1 VTSVQGDWADFH
13 HRALER
19 VMAVPGVQKAAFVW
33 GTPLTGNDWP
43 SSLEI
48 EDHPVTTPRDRI
60 SQSLRSVTPGYFD
73 LMGVP
78 IVDGRD
84 FRDSDKQK
92 EPRVAIVNQA
102 FADKYF
108 PGSRPIGKHLWL
120 GPRDQPAN
128 EIVGVVGN
136 ARTADLTRTPLP
148 EVYLSLWQSSAF
160 SKDLVVRT
168 VADPRAVI
176 AAVRG
181 ELRGVN
187 PTVSVEKVRT
197 LDEVRTDSIASRIF
211 ASRLLVGFSVVGTL
225 LTLGG
230 IYGVLALSVAS
241 RRREIAIRSAIGA
254 HRNDI
259 RNLVVGEGFRLVAGG
274 IAVGVVGALG
284 VARVLQS
291 FLYEVTPTDP
301 IAIGVAAL
309 VFVGVTLVAC
319 WAPSRR
325 AAAVDP
331 LEALRCE

>member
-1 VTSVQGDWADFH
+1 
-13 HRALER
+13 L
-19 VMAVPGVQKAAFVW
+19 
-33 GTPLTGNDWP
+33 
-43 SSLEI
+43 I
-48 EDHPVTTPRDRI
+48 
-60 SQSLRSVTPGYFD
+60 
-73 LMGVP
+73 GVP
-78 IVDGRD
+78 IVEGRD
-84 FRDSDKQK
+84 FRDSDTQK

-108 PGSRPIGKHLWL
+108 AGSRPIGKHLWL

-136 ARTADLTRTPLP
+136 ARTADLTRAPLP
-148 EVYLSLWQSSAF
+148 EVYLSLWQASAF

-168 VADPRAVI
+168 AADPRAVI
-176 AAVRG
+176 AGVRG

-211 ASRLLVGFSVVGTL
+211 ASRLLVGFSIVGTL

-230 IYGVLALSVAS
+230 VYGVLALSVAS

-254 HRNDI
+254 RRNDI
-259 RNLVVGEGFRLVAGG
+259 RNLVVGEAVRLVAGG
-274 IAVGVVGALG
+274 VAVGVVGALV

-291 FLYEVTPTDP
+291 FLYDVASTDP
-301 IAIGVAAL
+301 IAIGAAAV
-309 VFVGVTLVAC
+309 VFVGVTVAAC